1 MPKLTIRL
9 KTFFGI
15 SFTLTLLI
23 VCLGLSIRHINAKNV
38 RNIEQE
44 MNRTD
49 LQQAIDHLQHQQQ
62 QLNVL
67 ASRLV
72 ASKALANLIAN
83 DITNSFDVE
92 LLNMLNIDLI
102 LIVDSHNKLLYQ
114 SKQGSLKSAQ
124 VLTNI
129 QNNYPQILAPH
140 SVKRSHVGTI
150 IIDQQPVSLAAHTF
164 STNNKPTQLLAKIIL
179 VQPLDKKFWSA
190 THSRATF
197 TTHLIATPT
206 ANKSPQAAHYI
217 TEVIN
222 DINGAPLF
230 TLTSH
235 NEALIRKQAKE
246 HLFLFL
252 LVLLVTGG
260 TVILITQ
267 IILDKLVLSRLH
279 ILSNELKMI
288 GADSQ
293 PTITVKGDDEISM
306 ITLNIKEMLNR
317 LDVGKKQQEQQE
329 QRFADM
335 IEHSGQVVIAMN
347 QQGEIT
353 LFNHSAELTTGYQ
366 REDVLGTSFVENF
379 ISAEAANHL
388 QSYIEEA
395 VKNNQ
400 FTGNFLIPIRTR
412 NAVVRNISWD
422 AIIERNAT
430 DNSITFIGFGR
441 DVTEQHAIEQQLQLV
456 NTVFNN
462 TAEAIMISD
471 ADNNIIEINPSFAK
485 LSGYSEQEL
494 IGQNP
499 RLLKSDVHDS
509 VFFENMWKEIIN
521 TGHWEGEIWDKSK
534 QGNIYPKRMS
544 VVTIP
549 NPDGSIKNFFSVST
563 DITKAKEDEAKL
575 HQLAYFDSLT
585 DLPNRLSFCHHI
597 EKRLLEKTP
606 FSVAILNI
614 CNFKQI
620 NETIGPVQADIL
632 LKRVAERLQHSLLD
646 GVYLARMGGD
656 EFSYCV
662 PSELREKQRGQI
674 IEAIKAPIA
683 LEARRLTLDIN
694 LGISR
699 SPEHGECVDELIK
712 NASIAL
718 YSNKGNQHEIFSLF
732 HHSMNEQIAARLA
745 LTEMLREAIN
755 RDEFEV
761 YYQPKILVTDGSIVG
776 AEALIRWHSR
786 DGMIPPDLFIPIA
799 EETGLIRP
807 IGEWVLREACRQAS
821 EWRKTNP
828 TFHMAVNIS
837 PAQFDHEYL
846 PQLVNEVLEQSSLPA
861 KALELEITEGMI
873 IDNVESTIEILQSL
887 QELGI
892 ELSIDDFGTGYS
904 SLSYLTRLPL
914 DILKIDRS
922 FMEKVPASQDDTNV
936 VLSIL
941 ALASSLKLR
950 VTAEGVETQ
959 EHVDLLRE
967 HNCDYIQGYFYS
979 RPLPAK
985 EFHHYMTK
993 KHQQE
998 TIQC

>member
-15 SFTLTLLI
+15 SCTLTLLI
-23 VCLGLSIRHINAKNV
+23 LCLGLSIRHINSRNV
-38 RNIEQE
+38 GSIERE
-44 MNRTD
+44 MNRSD
-49 LQQAIDHLQHQQQ
+49 LQQAIAHLRHHQQQ
-62 QLNVL
+62 F
-67 ASRLV
+67 ST
-72 ASKALANLIAN
+72 LANRLAKNNTVINFVSNGKSAN
-83 DITNSFDVE
+83 IDIS
-92 LLNMLNIDLI
+92 LLSVLNIDNL
-102 LIVDSHNKLLYQ
+102 LLLDTHNKLLFQ
-114 SKQGSLKSAQ
+114 SEQQTLNSDQ
-124 VLTNI
+124 ILTTFK
-129 QNNYPQILAPH
+129 NNYPHLLEHRNTKQLH
-140 SVKRSHVGTI
+140 SGAI
-150 IIDQQPVSLAAHTF
+150 FINQQPVSIVAHTITT
-164 STNNKPTQLLAKIIL
+164 SDNPPQTIGKIIIA
-179 VQPLDKKFWSA
+179 QPLDETFWLAVHNRASFSTQPVSA
-190 THSRATF
+190 YTDNDSNRKGVYSSE
-197 TTHLIATPT
+197 I
-206 ANKSPQAAHYI
+206 
-217 TEVIN
+217 IN
-222 DINGAPLF
+222 DIDGQPMII
-230 TLTSH
+230 LTCH
-235 NEALIRKQAKE
+235 NEPLIRKQAKK
-246 HLFLFL
+246 HLMFFL
-252 LVLLVTGG
+252 LVLLATGG

-279 ILSNELKMI
+279 VLSNELKMI
-288 GADSQ
+288 GTQSHAM
-293 PTITVKGDDEISM
+293 ITVQGSDEIST
-306 ITLNIKEMLNR
+306 ITSNIKEMLNR
-317 LDVGKKQQEQQE
+317 LEVGKKQQDQQE

-335 IEHSGQVVIAMN
+335 IEHSGQIVIAMD
-347 QQGEIT
+347 QQGQIT

-366 REDVLGTSFVENF
+366 REDVIGTSFVENF
-379 ISAEAANHL
+379 ITADAAKHL

-441 DVTEQHAIEQQLQLV
+441 DVTEQHAIEQRLRLI

-471 ADNNIIEINPSFAK
+471 ADNNIIEINPSFAE
-485 LSGYSEQEL
+485 LSGYPEQEL

-521 TGHWEGEIWDKSK
+521 AGHWEGEVWDKTK
-534 QGNIYPKRMS
+534 QGDIYPKRMS

-549 NPDGSIKNFFSVST
+549 NHDGSIRNFFSVST
-563 DITKAKEDEAKL
+563 DIKKSKEDEAKL

-620 NETIGPVQADIL
+620 NETIGPVQADTL

-662 PSELREKQRGQI
+662 PSNLRDEQRNQI

-683 LEARRLTLDIN
+683 LEARRLTLNIN

-718 YSNKGNQHEIFSLF
+718 YSSKGNQQEIFSLF
-732 HHSMNEQIAARLA
+732 NHSMNDQIAAKLA

-761 YYQPKILVTDGSIVG
+761 YYQPKVLVKDGSIVG

-861 KALELEITEGMI
+861 QALELEITEGMI
-873 IDNVESTIEILQSL
+873 IDNVESTIEILRSL

-941 ALASSLKLR
+941 ALANSLKLR

-979 RPLPAK
+979 RPLPAT
-985 EFHHYMTK
+985 EFYHYMTNK
-993 KHQQE
+993 
-998 TIQC
+998 